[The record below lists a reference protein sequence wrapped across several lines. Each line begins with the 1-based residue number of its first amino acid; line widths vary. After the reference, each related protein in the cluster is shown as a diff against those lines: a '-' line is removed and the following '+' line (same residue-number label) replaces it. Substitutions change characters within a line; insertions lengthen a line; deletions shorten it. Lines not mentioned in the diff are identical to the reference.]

1 MAKAA
6 SGLERDR
13 PAIHLI
19 DTEADALAG
28 LALKIEH
35 SAPELSAQLLSEI
48 DRADLHGASEL
59 PSNTVAMGSH
69 IEFVDEGSGQRRTV
83 QLVYPHDADIEAGRI
98 SILTP
103 VGAGLIGVAEGASIL
118 WPDREGHQRRLRII
132 RVTRSD

>member
-1 MAKAA
+1 MPEWRALRGTAAKRTSFMAKAV

-35 SAPELSAQLLSEI
+35 SAALASSA
-48 DRADLHGASEL
+48 L
-59 PSNTVAMGSH
+59 PRVP
-69 IEFVDEGSGQRRTV
+69 Q
-83 QLVYPHDADIEAGRI
+83 
-98 SILTP
+98 
-103 VGAGLIGVAEGASIL
+103 IL
-118 WPDREGHQRRLRII
+118 WPDRKGHRRRLRII